1 MVFLC
6 KYTIERILLLV
17 RQRPIGSV
25 STGTQITAA
34 TQEAEALIASV
45 VAVTASACDRH
56 KSSVPENVIDGN
68 VTTNWA
74 KYGIAQWITLEL
86 DTSYLVS
93 KTRVSFSNYDQG
105 RTYTYSIAVSN
116 DNLSWINVVSNRTS
130 SAARAVPAKYLL

>member
-1 MVFLC
+1 M
-6 KYTIERILLLV
+6 
-17 RQRPIGSV
+17 
-25 STGTQITAA
+25 GTQITAA

-45 VAVTASACDRH
+45 VAVTTSACDRH

-68 VTTNWA
+68 VTTHWA